1 MQLGGR
7 DCCLMTSYN
16 GCRSIKKCHNVVF
29 CNRSIDSYVI
39 QSMNNSAYLWT
50 EAMRNGSLQSF
61 AKINPL
67 VGLPPKT
74 LRLYS
79 VLGVF
84 KKEYSSNEKPDWFR
98 VPEADQRLKNIG
110 LSKRGIEK
118 AFQELVRVELL
129 QIHEE
134 RDARWYSLK

>member
-1 MQLGGR
+1 MSNSVSLG
-7 DCCLMTSYN
+7 
-16 GCRSIKKCHNVVF
+16 
-29 CNRSIDSYVI
+29 
-39 QSMNNSAYLWT
+39 T

-84 KKEYSSNEKPDWFR
+84 KREYSSSEKPEWFR

-110 LSKRGIEK
+110 LSKKGVEN
-118 AFQELVRVELL
+118 AFQELVRANLL
-129 QIHEE
+129 QIQEDQE
-134 RDARWYSLK
+134 ARWYCLK

>member
-1 MQLGGR
+1 M
-7 DCCLMTSYN
+7 S
-16 GCRSIKKCHNVVF
+16 
-29 CNRSIDSYVI
+29 
-39 QSMNNSAYLWT
+39 NSVSLWT

>member
-1 MQLGGR
+1 MLVYLR
-7 DCCLMTSYN
+7 
-16 GCRSIKKCHNVVF
+16 KNVISLFF
-29 CNRSIDSYVI
+29 CNRFVNKDVI
-39 QSMNNSAYLWT
+39 QHMSNTISLWT

-84 KKEYSSNEKPDWFR
+84 KKEYCSGEEPEWFR
-98 VPEADQRLKNIG
+98 VPETDQRLKNIG
-110 LSKRGIEK
+110 FSKRSLK
-118 AFQELVRVELL
+118 SALQELVQVDLL
-129 QIHEE
+129 RIRTEQGM
-134 RDARWYSLK
+134 RWYSLK

>member
-1 MQLGGR
+1 M
-7 DCCLMTSYN
+7 N
-16 GCRSIKKCHNVVF
+16 
-29 CNRSIDSYVI
+29 
-39 QSMNNSAYLWT
+39 MNNSVSLWT

-84 KKEYSSNEKPDWFR
+84 KKEYCSSEKPGWFR
-98 VPEADQRLKNIG
+98 VPISDQRLKNIRF
-110 LSKRGIEK
+110 SETGIED
-118 AFQELVRVELL
+118 AFQELIQVGLL
-129 QIHEE
+129 QIREE
-134 RDARWYSLK
+134 QGTRWYSLK